1 MKNII
6 LFIIA
11 LFVFT
16 GCSQKINI
24 KTVEPAQVNRAA
36 DVKKIT
42 VFKFLDDN
50 IGFSS
55 KLETQL
61 SKKTIF
67 DKHYFTVVNRN
78 EIDRILE
85 EQRLQYSGLVD
96 TKTAIKVGKLVGVE
110 GIVSGEVTNSSMNR
124 NHYRERRTRCLD
136 KKCNEVRVYFAFCV
150 KANYNLTVN
159 LKLTDVQYGDII
171 YADSVSKNDSYT
183 SCEDSARSL
192 PSKAAVMDYLSN
204 YIVDD
209 FISKI
214 SPTKKNLYVEL
225 LDDPE
230 IDYEDS
236 QDDLLEYSL
245 EYIKNGR
252 LDKAEELLSKLLTS
266 TNDKC
271 YVAAYDLG
279 VVKEAQGEYKYA
291 KQLYD
296 LADSLVLEPNKT
308 IDSAILRI
316 NKQIEN
322 QQIVNTQ
329 IDK

>member
-6 LFIIA
+6 LLITVL
-11 LFVFT
+11 LFFA

-24 KTVEPAQVNRAA
+24 KTVEPAKVNRAA

-42 VFKFLDDN
+42 VFKFLDDD
-50 IGFSS
+50 IGFSG

-61 SKKTIF
+61 SKKTIY
-67 DKHYFTVVNRN
+67 DKPYFTVVNRS
-78 EIDRILE
+78 EIDRILD

-96 TKTAIKVGKLVGVE
+96 SKTAIKVGKLIGVQ
-110 GIVSGEVTNSSMNR
+110 GIVSGEVSDSSMNES
-124 NHYRERRTRCLD
+124 YFSQKRTKCLD
-136 KKCNEVRVYFAFCV
+136 KKCREFRIYHVPCV
-150 KANYNLTVN
+150 NVNFSLTVN

-171 YADSVSKNDSYT
+171 YADSISKNNSYSHCRDMSGGIPT
-183 SCEDSARSL
+183 
-192 PSKAAVMDYLSN
+192 KASVMDYLSD

-209 FISKI
+209 FISQI

-230 IDYEDS
+230 IDYEDF
-236 QDDLLEYSL
+236 QEDLLEYSL

-252 LDKAEELLSKLLTS
+252 LDKAEELLSKLLSS

-279 VVKEAQGEYKYA
+279 VIKEAQGEYAYA

-296 LADSLVLEPNKT
+296 QADSLVLKPNKV
-308 IDSAILRI
+308 IDMAVLRI
-316 NKQIEN
+316 NKQIAN
-322 QQIVNTQ
+322 QQKVNTQ